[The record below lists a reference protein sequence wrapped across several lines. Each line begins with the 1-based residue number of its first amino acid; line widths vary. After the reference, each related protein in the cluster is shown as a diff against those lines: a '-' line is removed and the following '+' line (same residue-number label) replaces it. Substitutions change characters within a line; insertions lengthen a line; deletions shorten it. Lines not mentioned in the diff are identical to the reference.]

1 VDDITGVAFFSLNK
15 KFLSKENKNS
25 PSESRTLVGANY
37 VLAVTFFFTDEF
49 SATANT
55 VTGLNT
61 DALTEGAEYESFIE
75 SNTIEFPLAP
85 QATTTTADP
94 NATTTTTRTTTTT
107 TAVTTTTA
115 RKSIFALFSENTD
128 F

>member
-1 VDDITGVAFFSLNK
+1 M
-15 KFLSKENKNS
+15 KNS
-25 PSESRTLVGANY
+25 PGESRTLVGANY

-61 DALTEGAEYESFIE
+61 EALTDGAEFENFVD
-75 SNTIEFPLAP
+75 SNTIDFPLAP

-94 NATTTTTRTTTTT
+94 NATTTTTQTTTTT
-107 TAVTTTTA
+107 TVVTTTTA
-115 RKSIFALFSENTD
+115 RESIFAFFLRIRTFD
-128 F
+128 RKICCG